1 MKNPL
6 FVIDG
11 IDGSGKDT
19 TVTLLT
25 EKMRGMEYPVSKI
38 SFPQYG
44 SKSAGPVELY
54 LKEEIAPVSKFDA
67 YAASLFYAVDRTFA
81 RFEIEK
87 KLVEGI
93 VIADRYVSSNAGHQ
107 GSKISDPRSREKF
120 LRWLYDL
127 EYNILHVPRPTK
139 TILLLLPPEIAE
151 QRKRAQREKQNA
163 NLDGHERDVEHIRQ
177 SAAVYRWLA
186 KTYPTDFAVIET
198 VRGDTELT
206 PNEVVEEVWQE
217 VKMHIVHTTYGS

>member
-1 MKNPL
+1 MEIVMKNQF
-6 FVIDG
+6 FVVDG
-11 IDGSGKDT
+11 IDGSGKNT
-19 TVTLLT
+19 TVALL
-25 EKMRGMEYPVSKI
+25 EKKMRGMGYAVSKI

-54 LKEEIAPVSKFDA
+54 LQEEIAPVSKFDA
-67 YAASLFYAVDRTFA
+67 YAASLFYAVDRAFA

-87 KLVEGI
+87 KLAKGI

-139 TILLLLPPEIAE
+139 TILLLLPPEIAIR
-151 QRKRAQREKQNA
+151 RKQMQRENQKI
-163 NLDGHERDVEHIRQ
+163 NLDGHERDTEHVQQ

-198 VRGDTELT
+198 VQEDKELT
-206 PNEVVEEVWQE
+206 PQEVVEEVWQE
-217 VKMHIVHTTYGS
+217 ASLYID